1 MKKKLRFTGAL
12 DYQKLQAMNEKD
24 RNEWVRNDVETQ
36 MNHRVKE
43 HMGDEKTHVY
53 DKDTSYEIDATYD
66 VIGQFYKKEGKLTAT
81 LTYRYGKYTTLKNIE
96 YKNA

>member
-43 HMGDEKTHVY
+43 YIGDEKTHVY